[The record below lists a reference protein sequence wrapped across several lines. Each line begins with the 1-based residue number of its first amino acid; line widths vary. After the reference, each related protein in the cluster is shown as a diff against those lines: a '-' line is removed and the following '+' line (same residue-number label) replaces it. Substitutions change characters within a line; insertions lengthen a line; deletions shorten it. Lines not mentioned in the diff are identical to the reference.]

1 VPTDGSAGAAAL
13 GGALTQSPDVSDL
26 GDQRRARLQRAG
38 LYLVCD
44 LAFVGGGLRA
54 ALTGGV
60 DIVQLRDKAADD
72 DTLLEIGAEA
82 RRLCR
87 DTGKL
92 LIINDRPHVVVEL
105 DADGVHIGQE
115 DGPVVDARAVVGED
129 RLVGLSTHTPE
140 QIDAANRAGVDYIGV
155 GPVYTTPTKPDR
167 PAVGTEL
174 VAHAARAA
182 EVPFFAI
189 GDIRAGTVDAVVAA
203 GATRVAVV
211 RAITEAGDPG
221 GVAHALRG
229 ALRREV
235 LGGAA

>member
-1 VPTDGSAGAAAL
+1 VVR
-13 GGALTQSPDVSDL
+13 GALTQSPNVSDL
-26 GDQRRARLQRAG
+26 GDQRRALLKRAR

-44 LAFVGGGLRA
+44 LAFVGRGLRA
-54 ALTGGV
+54 SLTGGV
-60 DIVQLRDKAADD
+60 DMVQLRDKLADD
-72 DTLLEIGAEA
+72 DTLLEAGAEA

-87 DTGKL
+87 DTGTL
-92 LIINDRPHVVVEL
+92 LIINDRPHVAAEL
-105 DADGVHIGQE
+105 DADGVHVGQ
-115 DGPVVDARAVVGED
+115 DDASVAAARATVGED

-140 QIDAANRAGVDYIGV
+140 QIDAANEAGVDYIGV
-155 GPVYTTPTKPDR
+155 GPVYTTPTKPGR
-167 PAVGTEL
+167 AAVGTGL

-182 EVPFFAI
+182 QMPFFAI
-189 GDIRAGTVDAVVAA
+189 GDIRVGTVDAVVAA

-235 LGGAA
+235 LGGAS